1 MTAAVAQFERG
12 LISERIKD
20 AKRNLRRAHKHQ
32 GGLRPFGYNFGRA
45 SGHGRARPLIPEP
58 AEQAAIADMVAMRQA
73 GLSLVA
79 IRDAIRA
86 KGFAISHPSVANIP
100 ARQAQARGAP

>member
-20 AKRNLRRAHKHQ
+20 AKRNLGRAHKHQ
-32 GGLRPFGYNFGRA
+32 GGRRPFGYKFGGA

-58 AEQAAIADMVAMRQA
+58 AEEAAIRGRSRISQVCRPCRATR
-73 GLSLVA
+73 GEPLH
-79 IRDAIRA
+79 IRA
-86 KGFAISHPSVANIP
+86 CKERRHAS
-100 ARQAQARGAP
+100 RR